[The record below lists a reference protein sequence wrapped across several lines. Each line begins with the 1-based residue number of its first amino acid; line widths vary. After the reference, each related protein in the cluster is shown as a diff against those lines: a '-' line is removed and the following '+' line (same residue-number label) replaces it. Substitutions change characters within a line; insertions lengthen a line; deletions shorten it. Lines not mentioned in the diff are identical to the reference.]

1 MDNFEQ
7 IINDLSRRV
16 KKFDKNLNFSVNNSN
31 DKINFYFIGG
41 GLALILFLIIIFT
54 QKKQKSNFKLKF
66 NCVF

>member
-66 NCVF
+66 N